1 MLKGKIQKET
11 YSQRQLKVG
20 EIIKKSLSDF
30 LSRDT
35 IHDEDLQN
43 VSITI
48 TQVTV
53 SPDLKQA
60 TAYVMPLGGKGAI
73 DIVAALNKNS
83 KYIRGRIASKL
94 SLKFTPS
101 IIYKEDETFEYALKI
116 DRLLN
121 NLTRS

>member
-35 IHDEDLQN
+35 IHDEDLLN

-60 TAYVMPLGGKGAI
+60 TAYVMPLGGEGAI

>member
-1 MLKGKIQKET
+1 MLKGKIKKNT

-30 LSRDT
+30 LYRDT
-35 IHDEDLQN
+35 IHDDDLQN

-60 TAYVMPLGGKGAI
+60 TAYVMPLGGMGTM
-73 DIVAALNKNS
+73 DIVGALNKNS
-83 KYIRGRIASKL
+83 KYIRGRIAPKL
-94 SLKFTPS
+94 FLKFTPS
-101 IIYKEDETFEYALKI
+101 IVYKEDQTFEYASKI

-121 NLTRS
+121 NLSRS

>member
-1 MLKGKIQKET
+1 MLNRKIQRDT

-30 LSRDT
+30 LYRDT
-35 IHDEDLQN
+35 IHDADLQN

-60 TAYVMPLGGKGAI
+60 TAYVMPLGGIGTI

-83 KYIRGRIASKL
+83 KYIRGRIAPTL
-94 SLKFTPS
+94 SFKKFS
-101 IIYKEDETFEYALKI
+101 AIL
-116 DRLLN
+116 
-121 NLTRS
+121 

>member
-1 MLKGKIQKET
+1 MLKGKIQRDT

-30 LSRDT
+30 LCRDT

-48 TQVTV
+48 TQVTM

-60 TAYVMPLGGKGAI
+60 TAYVMPLGGMGTI

-83 KYIRGRIASKL
+83 RYIRGL
-94 SLKFTPS
+94 SL
-101 IIYKEDETFEYALKI
+101 IHI
-116 DRLLN
+116 
-121 NLTRS
+121 

>member
-1 MLKGKIQKET
+1 MLNRKIQRDT

-30 LSRDT
+30 LYRDT
-35 IHDEDLQN
+35 IHDADLQN

-60 TAYVMPLGGKGAI
+60 TAYVMPLGGLGAI

-83 KYIRGRIASKL
+83 RYIRGRIAPKL

-101 IIYKEDETFEYALKI
+101 IVYREDQTFEYASKI
-116 DRLLN
+116 DSLLN
-121 NLTRS
+121 NLSRS

>member
-60 TAYVMPLGGKGAI
+60 TAYVMPLGGEGAI
-73 DIVAALNKNS
+73 DTVAALNKNS